1 MTRDEGGAAAGSQ
14 ASEPGDDPST
24 SQQPPKKSLFAIVVV
39 VLIAIAV
46 VAAVAI
52 AVVSVVGGGE
62 EADDASSDS
71 STSATSEAVDYGD
84 SGFSTAEEAAT
95 AYAKAVTKERS
106 ASTLDELLEARYDIL
121 ECWHPAVLAAL
132 LADSGSSDYEEF
144 VINEVYGSTTEAEAL
159 VYLYSRLYGDGCTF
173 SLEPGEA
180 LDASDLKDLQD
191 ELDDLGLGLQI
202 TSACE
207 ITGSYTKTASDG
219 TKTTST
225 VGFSGTYLIEIDGAW
240 YIWTDFEES

>member
-14 ASEPGDDPST
+14 APEPGDDSST

-52 AVVSVVGGGE
+52 AVVSVAGGGE
-62 EADDASSDS
+62 EADDA
-71 STSATSEAVDYGD
+71 SATSEAVDYGD

-180 LDASDLKDLQD
+180 LDASEVKDLQD

-240 YIWTDFEES
+240 YIWTNFEES